1 MAVMMSNN
9 PQERSQLEQLIE
21 TLEIKLRHNQNEL
34 AVIERQH
41 EETTGRYLEILKAL
55 EQRNEELQQA
65 LERAESA
72 NRAKGQFLANM
83 SHEIRTPLNAVIGF
97 SEAMIDTELDG
108 VQLDY
113 ARTIR
118 DSGAHL
124 LSLISDILDFSKIDA
139 GHLDLE
145 VIDFDPRRTA
155 HDVCRMVRPRVAD
168 RPVEIICC
176 VNPEVP
182 AVVRGD
188 PNRFR
193 QVLLNLVGNASKFTK
208 EGEIEL
214 SIGLEVEQDDD
225 IQLHVRVRD
234 TGIGIPRDKL
244 ETIFDLFTQ
253 SDSSTTRRFGGTG
266 LGLSISRQ
274 ISKLMKGNVW
284 AESEYGKGSIFHFT
298 AWLQKG
304 EHTKPEGASTAAL
317 SDGSAAPPVRILVV
331 EDNPVNQR
339 LCETIFA
346 KAGHEIEVAG
356 NGLEAKERLT
366 RSPKGFDIVFMDV
379 QMPEMDGI
387 EATRMIR
394 QMGFDTVP
402 IVAMTAQAMKGD
414 RESCL
419 KAGMNDYITKPIK
432 REAVFEM
439 LRKWVFEKN
448 PS

>member
-9 PQERSQLEQLIE
+9 PPSRAQLEEMME
-21 TLEIKLRHNQNEL
+21 TLEIKLRHKQNEL

-41 EETTGRYLEILKAL
+41 EETTGKYLEILKAL
-55 EQRNEELQQA
+55 EQRNAELHHA

-97 SEAMIDTELDG
+97 SEALMDTELSAG
-108 VQLDY
+108 QLDY
-113 ARTIR
+113 TRTIK
-118 DSGAHL
+118 DSGEHL
-124 LSLISDILDFSKIDA
+124 LSLISDILDFSKIDS

-155 HDVCRMVRPRVAD
+155 HDVCQMVRPKIAD
-168 RPVEIICC
+168 MPVEILCRI
-176 VNPEVP
+176 NPEVP
-182 AVVRGD
+182 AVVMGD

-193 QVLLNLVGNASKFTK
+193 QVLLNLVGNASKFTRK
-208 EGEIEL
+208 GEIEL
-214 SIGLEVEQDDD
+214 SIGLEVERDDD
-225 IQLHVRVRD
+225 IKLHVRVRD
-234 TGIGIPRDKL
+234 TGIGIPGDKI
-244 ETIFDLFTQ
+244 EAIFDLFTQ
-253 SDSSTTRRFGGTG
+253 NDSSTTRRFGGTG

-284 AESEYGKGSIFHFT
+284 AESEYGKGSTFHFT

-304 EHTKPEGASTAAL
+304 EHTKPLGASTATL
-317 SDGSAAPPVRILVV
+317 SEESAPPPVRILLV

-339 LCETIFA
+339 LCKTIFA
-346 KAGHEIEVAG
+346 KAGHDIEVAR

-366 RSPKGFDIVFMDV
+366 RSRRGFDIVFMDV

-402 IVAMTAQAMKGD
+402 IVAMTARAMKGD

-419 KAGMNDYITKPIK
+419 EAGMNDYITKPIK
-432 REAVFEM
+432 RESVFEM